1 MGGIRK
7 LAGQTLWYGVP
18 TIASRFLSYALSI
31 ALFHLYKP
39 LDTAPVTQL
48 YAVIPFLTVLY
59 TYGMET
65 SYFRFVKD
73 FTHKHVFNTLMSSLL
88 ISTILLSILIA
99 ILSEWLAVQFLLPTE
114 FIYWAIAIL
123 VFDTLASLPFAKLRQ
138 ENRPRRYAFI
148 KVVNV
153 LSTVLLVFYYLGI
166 CPAIYAQDPESI
178 WLILYNPEIGIG
190 YYVIANVV
198 ASCFTFLLLFKE
210 WRTYRFDVDWQLWKR
225 VINYSYPLV
234 IVGLGG
240 MINEMLSRLVYTNV
254 VDLSPAE
261 AQYQLGVFGA
271 NYKVAVL
278 ITIFI
283 QVFKMAAEPFFF
295 QQSKQDDAKKTYAR
309 VMKFFVIIVCTM
321 WLMIVTHL
329 PLIQY
334 LAYGSNASDY
344 AEGLGIIPIL
354 AMGSVFLGIYY
365 NLSIWYK
372 LTDQTMMGAW
382 ITIAGAII
390 TIALNIWWIPIFG
403 YTGSAWATF
412 VCYLVM
418 MIASYVLGQRN
429 YPVPYA
435 WKKLVAY
442 MVIIAVLYII
452 FLGSTNFKIALPL
465 QLLIGWILIGAWVF
479 FISKIE
485 RKELTHLLKKKG

>member
-1 MGGIRK
+1 
-7 LAGQTLWYGVP
+7 
-18 TIASRFLSYALSI
+18 
-31 ALFHLYKP
+31 
-39 LDTAPVTQL
+39 
-48 YAVIPFLTVLY
+48 
-59 TYGMET
+59 
-65 SYFRFVKD
+65 
-73 FTHKHVFNTLMSSLL
+73 
-88 ISTILLSILIA
+88 
-99 ILSEWLAVQFLLPTE
+99 
-114 FIYWAIAIL
+114 
-123 VFDTLASLPFAKLRQ
+123 
-138 ENRPRRYAFI
+138 
-148 KVVNV
+148 
-153 LSTVLLVFYYLGI
+153 
-166 CPAIYAQDPESI
+166 
-178 WLILYNPEIGIG
+178 
-190 YYVIANVV
+190 
-198 ASCFTFLLLFKE
+198 
-210 WRTYRFDVDWQLWKR
+210 
-225 VINYSYPLV
+225 
-234 IVGLGG
+234 

-254 VDLSPAE
+254 VDLPPAE

-295 QQSKQDDAKKTYAR
+295 QQSKHDDAKRTYAR

-382 ITIAGAII
+382 ITIVGAII

-452 FLGSTNFKIALPL
+452 FLVITNFEIALPL
-465 QLLIGWILIGAWVF
+465 QLLVGWIFIGGWLF
-479 FISKIE
+479 FISKVE
-485 RKELTHLLKKKG
+485 RKELLSLFKKKG

>member
-1 MGGIRK
+1 MSE
-7 LAGQTLWYGVP
+7 T
-18 TIASRFLSYALSI
+18 
-31 ALFHLYKP
+31 HP
-39 LDTAPVTQL
+39 LRV
-48 YAVIPFLTVLY
+48 
-59 TYGMET
+59 
-65 SYFRFVKD
+65 
-73 FTHKHVFNTLMSSLL
+73 
-88 ISTILLSILIA
+88 
-99 ILSEWLAVQFLLPTE
+99 
-114 FIYWAIAIL
+114 
-123 VFDTLASLPFAKLRQ
+123 
-138 ENRPRRYAFI
+138 
-148 KVVNV
+148 
-153 LSTVLLVFYYLGI
+153 
-166 CPAIYAQDPESI
+166 
-178 WLILYNPEIGIG
+178 
-190 YYVIANVV
+190 
-198 ASCFTFLLLFKE
+198 LLLFKE

-254 VDLSPAE
+254 VDLPPAE

-295 QQSKQDDAKKTYAR
+295 QQSKHDDAKRTYAR

-382 ITIAGAII
+382 ITIVGAII

-452 FLGSTNFKIALPL
+452 FLVITNFEIALPLPL
-465 QLLIGWILIGAWVF
+465 QLLVGWIFIGGWLF
-479 FISKIE
+479 FISKVE
-485 RKELTHLLKKKG
+485 RKELQSLFKKKG